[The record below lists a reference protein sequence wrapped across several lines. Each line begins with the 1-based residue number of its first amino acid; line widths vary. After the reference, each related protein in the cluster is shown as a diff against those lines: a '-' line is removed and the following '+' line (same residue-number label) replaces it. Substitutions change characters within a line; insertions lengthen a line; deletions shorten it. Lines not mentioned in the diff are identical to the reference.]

1 MGSKSVKNPTGKTK
15 PVDKD
20 VPNESPKKA
29 SNASMYAP
37 TTGAELTP
45 VSVAN
50 HTSTTSPEEENVMIQ

>member
-45 VSVAN
+45 VSSPEDPLA
-50 HTSTTSPEEENVMIQ
+50 TSPEIDDC